1 MTNPQIGCYTV
12 CNGERQIHTQNR
24 RPTMYYGDTVM
35 DNDHERFRQERASR
49 NAARGWR
56 FRIFESKETELLKA
70 TVAKVI
76 EFVRELLSLK
86 DATIRST
93 REQVSY

>member
-1 MTNPQIGCYTV
+1 
-12 CNGERQIHTQNR
+12 
-24 RPTMYYGDTVM
+24 MYYGDTVM

-56 FRIFESKETELLKA
+56 FRSFESRETKFVKA
-70 TVAKVI
+70 IVAKVVGFI
-76 EFVRELLSLK
+76 KELLSLK